1 MSSVRID
8 VSEVRA
14 LVRDINE
21 HADVTLAKAEEI
33 VAVAGTRTAAVAQ
46 QLAPVDTGALRNSIG
61 VDVSGLSFE
70 AGPTVFYGDFVEQG
84 TAPHLI
90 PNAFGWGITVHHP
103 GTPAEPYMGPA
114 FDRIEPVAVEAFAR
128 LGAGVLD

>member
-1 MSSVRID
+1 MSFVRID

-14 LVRDINE
+14 LARDINE
-21 HADVTLAKAEEI
+21 HADITAGKAEEI
-33 VAVAGTRTAAVAQ
+33 VAVAGHRVAAIAQ

-61 VDVSGLSFE
+61 VDVEGLGFE
-70 AGPTVFYGDFVEQG
+70 AGPTVFYGDYVEQG

-103 GTPAEPYMGPA
+103 GTPAEPYLGPA
-114 FDRIEPVAVEAFAR
+114 FDRVEPVTAEAFAR
-128 LGAGVLD
+128 LAAGVLD

>member
-1 MSSVRID
+1 MSYVRID

-14 LVRDINE
+14 LARGINA
-21 HADVTLAKAEEI
+21 HAKITLGKAEEI
-33 VAVAGTRTAAVAQ
+33 IAVGGHRVSAVAQ
-46 QLAPVDTGALRNSIG
+46 TLAPVDTGALKNSIG

-70 AGPTVFYGDFVEQG
+70 AGPTAFYGDFVEQG

-103 GTPAEPYMGPA
+103 GTPAEPYLAPA
-114 FDRIEPVAVEAFAR
+114 FDRIEPVTVAAFTQLA
-128 LGAGVLD
+128 AGVID